1 MQCTRFI
8 WTSILSPHDCR
19 CGPRIGWNS
28 LWSLEPSQIPAPIY
42 IILLPKIAWTLAL
55 EPFDMSLMSG
65 PWCEPP
71 KIHAQVTCTSECLR
85 PMLIIIP
92 SQKPYCQP
100 ATKLYNKLIFE
111 LSWTTSRSLTATRMS
126 FKVWDYT
133 DTELCR
139 PYLTIW
145 PYGHMACFHLVNWFG
160 IYALQ
165 PHCEAQKALYVVKVT
180 CTYGW
185 GAIHGQK
192 WAFQLPGSDDIWLVH
207 IVSASP
213 SCPGGINN
221 ELIYDRQF
229 K

>member
-1 MQCTRFI
+1 
-8 WTSILSPHDCR
+8 
-19 CGPRIGWNS
+19 
-28 LWSLEPSQIPAPIY
+28 
-42 IILLPKIAWTLAL
+42 
-55 EPFDMSLMSG
+55 MSLMSG

-92 SQKPYCQP
+92 SRKPYCQP
-100 ATKLYNKLIFE
+100 ATKLYNNWYLNYLE
-111 LSWTTSRSLTATRMS
+111 LPAGLWLQLECPSRYGTTRTQNFAN
-126 FKVWDYT
+126 
-133 DTELCR
+133 
-139 PYLTIW
+139 PIW

-165 PHCEAQKALYVVKVT
+165 PQCEAQKALYVVKVR

-192 WAFQLPGSDDIWLVH
+192 WAFQLPGSEDIWLVH

>member
-1 MQCTRFI
+1 MQCARFI
-8 WTSILSPHDCR
+8 WTSTLSPHDCR

-42 IILLPKIAWTLAL
+42 IILLPKITWTLAL
-55 EPFDMSLMSG
+55 EPFVMSLMSG

-92 SQKPYCQP
+92 SRKPYCQP

-133 DTELCR
+133 DTELCK

-145 PYGHMACFHLVNWFG
+145 PYGLLSFGQLVRYIRLTTTVWSPKG
-160 IYALQ
+160 PVRCKSQ
-165 PHCEAQKALYVVKVT
+165 VH
-180 CTYGW
+180 
-185 GAIHGQK
+185 
-192 WAFQLPGSDDIWLVH
+192 IWLRCNSWSKVGFPATWERGYMVSAYSQCFS
-207 IVSASP
+207 IVSRW
-213 SCPGGINN
+213 
-221 ELIYDRQF
+221 Y